1 MPLLLWIILCAALG
15 GIASA
20 VFAVA
25 LLWVPERHG
34 ARLLPHFLSFATGAL
49 LGAAFLALLPEA
61 IAGAGTAGAHGL
73 GVALVSGL
81 GVFFVIE
88 KLVLWW
94 HTEGEEDGRL
104 PVHLRTTRM
113 ATGTPMAG
121 TAPPAS
127 SCCAATACTTPSMAC

>member
-1 MPLLLWIILCAALG
+1 LLLWIILCAALG

-25 LLWVPERHG
+25 LLWVPERHS
-34 ARLLPHFLSFATGAL
+34 AHLLPHFLSFATGAL

-61 IAGAGTAGAHGL
+61 ISAAGAAGAHGL
-73 GVALVSGL
+73 GVALVLGL

-94 HTEGEEDGRL
+94 HSEAEEEPAHAPGPTPHAHDHGHRHHHGR
-104 PVHLRTTRM
+104 HR
-113 ATGTPMAG
+113 
-121 TAPPAS
+121 AS
-127 SCCAATACTTPSMAC
+127 GILV